1 MELVFFLKGL
11 IIGFAMAVP
20 IGPAGIMCIR
30 KTLAEGPSRGLIVGL
45 GAATADALYGSIAAF
60 GLTFVS
66 DAIAREHFWVR
77 LIGGALLL
85 FLGIR
90 TFRVKL
96 KDPILPFNLKGLFG
110 SYVSTLILALT
121 NPVTVFAFVAVF
133 AAFGLG
139 HTITFVSACLLV
151 LGVFLGSCLW
161 FLALGYVAVF
171 FRKRLK
177 SGGFRWVNTI
187 SGVLLIISGLAA
199 FVSLM

>member
-1 MELVFFLKGL
+1 
-11 IIGFAMAVP
+11 
-20 IGPAGIMCIR
+20 
-30 KTLAEGPSRGLIVGL
+30 
-45 GAATADALYGSIAAF
+45 
-60 GLTFVS
+60 
-66 DAIAREHFWVR
+66 
-77 LIGGALLL
+77 L

-96 KDPILPFNLKGLFG
+96 KDPILPFNLKGQFG
-110 SYVSTLILALT
+110 AYVSTLILALT

-171 FRKRLK
+171 FRRRLK